1 MIMNFKVT
9 KLKIKYSLNTARS
22 TKARFVNIGV
32 SVAKGK
38 KENIQIVDKEVF
50 RILKSK

>member
-1 MIMNFKVT
+1 M
-9 KLKIKYSLNTARS
+9 
-22 TKARFVNIGV
+22 KARFVNIGV

>member
-1 MIMNFKVT
+1 MNFKVT

-22 TKARFVNIGV
+22 MKARFVNLCV
-32 SVAKGK
+32 PVVKGK

-50 RILKSK
+50 VILKSK